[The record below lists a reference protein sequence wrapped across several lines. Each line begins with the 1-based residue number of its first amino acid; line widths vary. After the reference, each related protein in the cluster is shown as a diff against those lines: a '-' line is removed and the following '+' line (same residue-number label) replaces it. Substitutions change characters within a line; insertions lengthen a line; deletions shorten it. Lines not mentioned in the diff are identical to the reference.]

1 MSVSR
6 KFDVQRVKNTLKGKS
21 TGRSSNG
28 NGSGNLHQLN
38 SAAGIYTGET
48 PYHYDAIAMPMMKL
62 SKKGSRPDVRTVSSQ
77 REQVP
82 ASPTVRSAVD
92 VNGQSQNSDAPLPPL
107 PKTSKGSV
115 EPGSWSPPSHSQD
128 FDLAPP
134 PPNRDLTTIDGL
146 SERLFSDEHLYLI
159 LRDPTHFMRFT
170 SFINRHRPQTAPML
184 KRYLET
190 QKAIKAIE
198 YANAVAQTIQAL
210 PQDHSGFVPCAAA
223 MLDGRFEAR
232 SKRAFEALVHDGLS
246 SYVTRVLVDAVTDT
260 MVKEITGSTLPVMRD
275 LVGGLAEVFCL
286 TDPSIKD
293 NPIVYASEGKSCRYL
308 LGLHIARILGLC

>member
-6 KFDVQRVKNTLKGKS
+6 KFDVQRVKNTFKAKS
-21 TGRSSNG
+21 IGRSSSSNG
-28 NGSGNLHQLN
+28 NGNPHQLD
-38 SAAGIYTGET
+38 SAADIYTGET
-48 PYHYDAIAMPMMKL
+48 QYHYDAIAMPMMKL
-62 SKKGSRPDVRTVSSQ
+62 SKKGSRPDVRKVSAQ
-77 REQVP
+77 REYGP
-82 ASPTVRSAVD
+82 IGPTMWSTVD
-92 VNGQSQNSDAPLPPL
+92 MNGQSQNSDAPLPPL
-107 PKTSKGSV
+107 PKTSEGNE
-115 EPGSWSPPSHSQD
+115 EPSSWSPPIHNQD

-146 SERLFSDEHLYLI
+146 SERLFSEDHLYLI

-170 SFINRHRPQTAPML
+170 SFVNRQRPQTAPML

-210 PQDHSGFVPCAAA
+210 PQDHSGFVPCAAG

-232 SKRAFEALVHDGLS
+232 SKRAFEALVNDGLS

-260 MVKEITGSTLPVMRD
+260 MVKEITGNTIPVMRE

-293 NPIVYASEGKSCRYL
+293 NPIVYASDGKSC
-308 LGLHIARILGLC
+308 